1 MIKVKDRNNLYI
13 PGTEPWR
20 TVFNDKKIKM
30 LEDSWAGVIREHIL
44 PSLPVRNISKHFSK
58 TMGRPTK
65 ELVTVMGTCVL
76 QQIFDLTDESAR
88 EQLAFNEQWHYALDS
103 FSPDDQIISLKTL
116 WNVRHLLLHDKSAK
130 KIFKQSTDKLAL
142 AYDVDTR
149 LQRLDSVHIFS
160 NMAQLGRV
168 RLLARVISIFLK
180 NLKRHHRDLY
190 NESSLNDI
198 KGRYEKEDDGAYFG
212 NVKPSGSQKRIQDIA
227 LDMHFLIDF
236 FSANQAVTSM
246 YSYLTMQRVF
256 SEHCTVEHKEV
267 KVKPAKEIPSDSIQ
281 NPSDLDAAYD
291 GHKGQGYQIQI
302 METYSRKEDNV
313 EKGKNK
319 LELIMHVETEPAH
332 IHDSKAIKP
341 ALDDLDERDLLPE
354 EFSADTLYGS
364 EDNRDISKGYGVDLI
379 SPVPGKKPEKDMT
392 GFEFNETTYEI
403 VKCPKGHIPLAIK
416 RNRDSQTA
424 VFSSEQCMSCSKR
437 ESCPVKKGKKGFL
450 INYREKEVKT
460 TIHRQY
466 EQSEEF
472 KDKYRYRSGIE
483 ATNTRYIHMTGARR
497 LRYRGLIRVDFAA
510 TLKALGINIFRTAK
524 FLRNCG
530 ISTSDFQEIQL
541 KLAI

>member
-1 MIKVKDRNNLYI
+1 MFKINDRNNLYI

-20 TVFNDKKIKM
+20 TVLNDKKIKM

-65 ELVTVMGTCVL
+65 ELVTVMGACVL

-160 NMAQLGRV
+160 NMAVLGRV
-168 RLLARVISIFLK
+168 RLLSRAISAHLK
-180 NLKRHHRDLY
+180 NLKRHHKDLY
-190 NESSLNDI
+190 NDESLDII
-198 KGRYEKEDDGAYFG
+198 KGRYQKEEGGDYFG
-212 NVKPSGSQKRIQDIA
+212 NVKPSDSQKRLKDIA
-227 LDMHFLIDF
+227 FDMHFLIDF
-236 FSANQAVTSM
+236 FSGNQVITSM

-267 KVKPAKEIPSDSIQ
+267 LVKPAKEIPSDSIQ
-281 NPSDLDAAYD
+281 NPSDIDATYD
-291 GHKGQGYQIQI
+291 GHKGQGYQVQI
-302 METYSRKEDNV
+302 METYSRKEDNA

-319 LELIMHVETEPAH
+319 LELITHVETEPAH
-332 IHDSKAIKP
+332 THDSTALKP
-341 ALDDLDERDLLPE
+341 ALKDLRKRALLPE
-354 EFSADTLYGS
+354 ELSADTAYGS
-364 EDNRDISKGYGVDLI
+364 EANRELASENCVELI
-379 SPVPGKKPEKDMT
+379 SPVPGKKPEKDLVS
-392 GFEFNETTYEI
+392 FDFNETTYEI
-403 VKCPKGHIPLAIK
+403 IKCPAGYAPDEIK

-424 VFSSEQCMSCSKR
+424 IFSSEHCRACTKR
-437 ESCPVKKGKKGFL
+437 ETCPAKEGKRGHL
-450 INYREKEVKT
+450 INYRKREVKI
-460 TIHRQY
+460 TIRRQY

-497 LRYRGLIRVDFAA
+497 LRYRGLQRVDFAA
-510 TLKALGINIFRTAK
+510 TLKAVGLNIFRTARY
-524 FLRNCG
+524 LRDCRIGMPN
-530 ISTSDFQEIQL
+530 FQVNQL

>member
-20 TVFNDKKIKM
+20 NVLNDKKIKM
-30 LEDSWAGVIREHIL
+30 LNDSWAGVVREHIL
-44 PSLPVRNISKHFSK
+44 PTFPVREISKHFSK
-58 TMGRPTK
+58 DMGRPTK
-65 ELVTVMGTCVL
+65 ELVTAIGAIVL
-76 QQIFDLTDESAR
+76 QQLFDFTDEESR
-88 EQLAFNEQWHYALDS
+88 DQMAFNEQWHYALDS

-116 WNVRHLLLHDKSAK
+116 WNVRNLLIKDQAANKLFRQA
-130 KIFKQSTDKLAL
+130 TDKLAMV
-142 AYDVDTR
+142 YNVDTR

-160 NMAQLGRV
+160 NMAMLGRV

-190 NESSLNDI
+190 NDKSLNDI
-198 KGRYEKEDDGAYFG
+198 KGRYEKEEDGEYFG

-227 LDMHFLIDF
+227 LDMHFLTDF
-236 FSANQAVTSM
+236 FSGKKAVTSM
-246 YSYLTMQRVF
+246 YSYNTMQRVF

-267 KVKPAKEIPSDSIQ
+267 LVKPAKEIPSDSIQ
-281 NPSDLDAAYD
+281 NPSDLDATYD
-291 GHKGQGYQIQI
+291 GHKGQGYQVQI
-302 METYSRKEDNV
+302 METYSRKDDDADVED
-313 EKGKNK
+313 KK
-319 LELIMHVETEPAH
+319 LKLITHVKVEPAH

-354 EFSADTLYGS
+354 ELSADTAYGS
-364 EDNRDISKGYGVDLI
+364 EANRDISKERGVDLI

-392 GFEFNETTYEI
+392 GFEFNESTCEI
-403 VKCPKGHIPLAIK
+403 VKCPEGHIPIEIK

-424 VFSSEQCMSCSKR
+424 VFSSEQCMSCSQR
-437 ESCPVKKGKKGFL
+437 ETCPVKKGKRGCL
-450 INYREKEVKT
+450 INYREKEVRI

-497 LRYRGLIRVDFAA
+497 LRYRGLKRVDFAA

-524 FLRNCG
+524 FLRDCG
-530 ISTSDFQEIQL
+530 ISMSDSQGIQL
-541 KLAI
+541 KLAV